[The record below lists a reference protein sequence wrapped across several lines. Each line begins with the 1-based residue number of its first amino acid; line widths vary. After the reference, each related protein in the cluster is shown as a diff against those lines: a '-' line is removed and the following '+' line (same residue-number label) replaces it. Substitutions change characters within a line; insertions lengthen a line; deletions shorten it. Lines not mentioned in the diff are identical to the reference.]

1 MKLLIFTFSPVQGFI
16 EKSRKLRD
24 FFNSSYILSYLTE
37 KLVEE
42 MEKDSRFEVIY
53 PQKPKNQFQK
63 LIANYPNRIV
73 AKIKG
78 EVGENLCEDL
88 KKKFSEIWKD
98 IYTSVADKYLNL
110 DDNVKETFEIHNK
123 YYFQCFC
130 HIQEQVNEQKWLE
143 VLKLT
148 SNNTG
153 QKDDY
158 GFTYDLAERMLGA
171 KKTFRPYYGR
181 YQNEQVDGC
190 ILCGERPALNLK
202 LEKLKENIG
211 EKNWKYHLDDSERLC
226 GVCLTKR
233 FFHLYLKEEKEKEK
247 EKIRELLHFNST
259 RHFAWAPLLDYLEN
273 EKYEN
278 KEYSRELKEVLKE
291 ILKTDESL
299 KLKNIDEIDP
309 QEVERVSSEKC
320 REKGKESLCNELKE
334 LTKAIKNP
342 YFAILMADGDEMGK
356 WLGIGQEK
364 RGKELTEDF
373 HKTFSLALTGFAQK
387 VAELEDG
394 IWIKF
399 VYLGGDDV
407 LAVMHPSKAL
417 QLAELLNNNFR
428 CTLNEKLTDI
438 KGEPTISAGVV
449 IAHEKE
455 NLTFVLENL
464 RRAEKRA
471 KKEGRDRLCVSVIP
485 HNGSPVELV
494 LRWGEVYKLKRL
506 INHFKSGKLSSR
518 VPYSLGKEVE
528 MLTEMEYADNLKEI
542 AFSLIKRVLRRQSNL
557 KDSELEELENDVKST
572 LCSAGD
578 LKIGIQTLLNMFY
591 IARFLAGLEV

>member
-37 KLVEE
+37 KLVEKI
-42 MEKDSRFEVIY
+42 EKDYHFEVIY
-53 PQKPKNQFQK
+53 PQKPKNQSQK

-73 AKIKG
+73 AKVNS
-78 EVGENLCEDL
+78 EVDENPCGKL
-88 KKKFSEIWKD
+88 KDKFSEIWEG
-98 IYTSVADKYLNL
+98 IYTCVADRINL
-110 DDNVKETFEIHNK
+110 GEDVKETFKTHNK
-123 YYFQCFC
+123 DYFQYFC
-130 HIQEQVNEQKWLE
+130 HIQEQVNEKKWLE
-143 VLKLT
+143 MLKLP

-171 KKTFRPYYGR
+171 KKTFRPYYGS
-181 YQNEQVDGC
+181 YQNEQVNGC
-190 ILCGERPALNLK
+190 TLCGERPALALDWEK
-202 LEKLKENIG
+202 FRERLEKNGLR
-211 EKNWKYHLDDSERLC
+211 YHLDNSERLC

-233 FFHLYLKEEKEKEK
+233 FFHLYLMKERT
-247 EKIRELLHFNST
+247 RELLRFDST
-259 RHFAWAPLLDYLEN
+259 RHFAWASFVEICNKNQLTEE
-273 EKYEN
+273 EKD
-278 KEYSRELKEVLKE
+278 
-291 ILKTDESL
+291 IIESITGE
-299 KLKNIDEIDP
+299 KLG
-309 QEVERVSSEKC
+309 EKC
-320 REKGKESLCNELKE
+320 SIDIDRIEYEKVKAEALRKAEEIEDKSKRERLMSFADKF
-334 LTKAIKNP
+334 KNP
-342 YFAILMADGDEMGK
+342 YFAVLMADGDEMGK

-364 RGKELTEDF
+364 RGKELTEGF
-373 HKTFSLALTGFAQK
+373 HKTFSEALSEFAQG

-417 QLAELLNNNFR
+417 EFAELMNDNFR
-428 CTLNEKLTDI
+428 STLKKRLGGTRED
-438 KGEPTISAGVV
+438 PTISAGVV

-471 KKEGRDRLCVSVIP
+471 KNEGRDRLCVSVIP

-494 LRWGEVYKLKRL
+494 LRWGELNKLKRL
-506 INHFKSGKLSSR
+506 INHFRSEKLSSR

-528 MLTEMEYADNLKEI
+528 MLTKKEYSDNLREI
-542 AFSLIKRVLRRQSNL
+542 TFSLMKRVLRRQSDL
-557 KDSELEELENDVKST
+557 GGDELEELEKDIKST
-572 LCSAGD
+572 LCSAED
-578 LKIGIQTLLNMFY
+578 LKSAIQSLLNMFY
-591 IARFLAGLEV
+591 IARFMSSLEA